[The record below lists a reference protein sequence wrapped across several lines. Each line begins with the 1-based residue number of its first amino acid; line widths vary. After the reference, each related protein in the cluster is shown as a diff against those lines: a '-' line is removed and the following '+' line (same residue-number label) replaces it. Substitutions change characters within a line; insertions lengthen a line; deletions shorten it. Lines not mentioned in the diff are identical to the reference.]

1 MTRISVCLCGL
12 SSCLRS
18 LTCPRSPL
26 ISICL
31 LCLTTCIMDFKLQP
45 HTDTG
50 ITALQ
55 RPLNPLLELQKPKS
69 LYLYIY
75 LLAVLLPCLNSD
87 WGTHMLTS
95 ELMQAPGLCQ
105 KAVLSMAPPLP
116 AFSRTSLCVQAF
128 PLSPQLCQVHKTAYM
143 FHRLWEKPHQVD
155 WHYFRR

>member
-12 SSCLRS
+12 SSCLQS
-18 LTCPRSPL
+18 PTCPRSPL

-31 LCLTTCIMDFKLQP
+31 LCLTTCIMNFKLQP

-55 RPLNPLLELQKPKS
+55 RPLHPLLELQKPKS

-75 LLAVLLPCLNSD
+75 LLAVLLPWLNSD

-95 ELMQAPGLCQ
+95 ELMQAPGLSQ
-105 KAVLSMAPPLP
+105 KSCAEHGSSPPSFFQDLPMCSSFSSFTPTLSKSIKLLIC
-116 AFSRTSLCVQAF
+116 FTG
-128 PLSPQLCQVHKTAYM
+128 Y
-143 FHRLWEKPHQVD
+143 EKNLI
-155 WHYFRR
+155 R